1 MKRLTAILFSFAL
14 TTTSSAQKNQ
24 LDYYI
29 NQAISSSPLLKD
41 YQNQAATAA
50 YDSLLIL
57 LGYRPQFTA
66 SALGMYAPVVKGW
79 GYDQAITNGQNV
91 NALFGV
97 SQQIPNRKTLHSQFE
112 TLQIQNQVLF
122 NTSSITQQDLRKTIT
137 AQYITAWAGLQ
148 TLQFN
153 TEINDLLIKEEV
165 ILKKLTQSN
174 VYRQVDYLAFLVTMQ
189 QQELQIKQQSIQY
202 RYDVAGLNY
211 LSGIKDTAAIVL
223 QDPLL
228 SLSPLPELNNSI
240 FYKQYV
246 LDSLKL
252 VNSRTLVDIN
262 YRPKLTLA
270 ADAGF
275 NSSLNVTPYKNI
287 GTSFTVTAT
296 VPLNRYKQK
305 QIEYNKIR
313 LSEKTL
319 AGNKD
324 FFLRQR
330 DQQLAQLYQQL
341 NATEE
346 LIKDI
351 NKQLKYTQSLIDVN
365 EKLLNAGEVKIT
377 DFILALNNYITA
389 KNLIAQNTVARLQI
403 INQINYWNR

>member
-1 MKRLTAILFSFAL
+1 MKWITVILFSFAL
-14 TTTSSAQKNQ
+14 TTTSIAQKNQ

-41 YQNQAATAA
+41 YRNQAGTAA

-66 SALGMYAPVVKGW
+66 SALGMYAPVIKGW

-97 SQQIPNRKTLHSQFE
+97 SQQIPNKKTLHSQFE
-112 TLQIQNQVLF
+112 TLQLQNLGLA
-122 NTSSITQQDLRKTIT
+122 NTSRITEQDLRKNIT
-137 AQYITAWAGLQ
+137 AQYLTAWSGQQ
-148 TLQFN
+148 TLRFN
-153 TEINDLLIKEEV
+153 KEIRDLLAKEEIV
-165 ILKKLTQSN
+165 LKKLTQAN
-174 VYRQVDYLAFLVTMQ
+174 VYRQVDYLSFLVTLQ
-189 QQELQIKQQSIQY
+189 QQELQMRQQSIQY

-211 LSGIKDTAAIVL
+211 LSGIKDTAVIEL
-223 QDPLL
+223 LDPIL
-228 SLSPLPELNNSI
+228 SLSALPDVNSSV
-240 FYKQYV
+240 FLKQYQI
-246 LDSLKL
+246 DSLKL

-262 YRPKLTLA
+262 YRPKFNIS
-270 ADAGF
+270 ADAGY
-275 NSSLNVTPYKNI
+275 NSSLTVTPYKNI
-287 GTSFTVTAT
+287 GTSVSVTASI
-296 VPLNRYKQK
+296 PLYRSKQK

-319 AGNKD
+319 AGNKE
-324 FFLRQR
+324 FFIRQR

-351 NKQLKYTQSLIDVN
+351 EKQLKYTQSLVDVN

-377 DFILALNNYITA
+377 DFILALNNYINA
-389 KNLIAQNTVARLQI
+389 KNLIAQNTIARLQI